1 MKIAETTPASEKRR
15 AACPMAQQTLMQSF
29 QPMAQ
34 GSQPSVGA
42 KKDRI
47 TFGMS
52 VNWKAGCCV
61 DKVKTGREGGCCA
74 HIPHEKFVG
83 HYREAVHKETE
94 KTGKRPDVD
103 PDVQAIL
110 DGKPPR
116 QKVEKPADA
125 NSTTVEVKVPA
136 LMRDANVKGSKKT
149 DSVSDSRVQAL
160 WQRVALA
167 PARWFQWL
175 LAGFWKDMKL
185 LFFQH
190 DRA

>member
-1 MKIAETTPASEKRR
+1 MNIAENTQVAEKRR
-15 AACPMAQQTLMQSF
+15 VACPIAQQTLMQSF
-29 QPMAQ
+29 QPVAQ
-34 GSQPSVGA
+34 SLQPRAA

-83 HYREAVHKETE
+83 HYREAVLKETE

-103 PDVQAIL
+103 PDVQAVL

-116 QKVEKPADA
+116 KPTEKVEGSTSAKAVVKPSERLSDA
-125 NSTTVEVKVPA
+125 NHA
-136 LMRDANVKGSKKT
+136 KKME
-149 DSVSDSRVQAL
+149 SVSPSSVEPL
-160 WQRVALA
+160 LQRLMMA
-167 PARWFQWL
+167 PVRWFKWL

-185 LFFQH
+185 LLSQQ
-190 DRA
+190 DKA